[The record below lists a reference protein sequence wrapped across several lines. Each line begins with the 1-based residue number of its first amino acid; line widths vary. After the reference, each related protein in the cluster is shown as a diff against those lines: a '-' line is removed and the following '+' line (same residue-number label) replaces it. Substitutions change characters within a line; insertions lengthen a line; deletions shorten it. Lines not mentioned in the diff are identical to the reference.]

1 MAIIVASS
9 VVSRPGIHRDVEPRP
24 AASTSDR
31 QSATSQEASMK
42 YVILIHSNPQ
52 SRAIWDAFSE
62 DEKSE
67 GLKAYAALNQDL
79 ITSGEL
85 VHTEALADASTGRRL
100 PAAEGMSLAS
110 DGPFAEAKEQ
120 LAGFFVVDCDDFD
133 RAVEIAGRVPESGL
147 GLVEVIPTMS
157 YSGLEM

>member
-1 MAIIVASS
+1 MVASS
-9 VVSRPGIHRDVEPRP
+9 VESRSVGFTTMSKPGWRLRHPIDNQP
-24 AASTSDR
+24 
-31 QSATSQEASMK
+31 TSQEASMK

-52 SRAIWDAFSE
+52 SRGIWESFSD

-79 ITSGEL
+79 VASGEL
-85 VHTEALADASTGRRL
+85 VHTEALADASTAHRL
-100 PAAEGMSLAS
+100 PATEGMNLAS

-133 RAVEIAGRVPESGL
+133 RAIEIAARIPESGL
-147 GLVEVIPTMS
+147 GLVEVIPTMT